1 MDRTTSAEQENMS
14 PRNYRKLGNR
24 QRQELMEELSGLKRF
39 CLSLAGNEAD
49 ADDLLQGTV
58 ERLLERGIPVD
69 AHTARWA
76 YRVCR
81 NFWIDEL
88 RSREVRMRHA
98 SIAAQS
104 GQALELS
111 PSAEVQSDGE
121 RSLEAV
127 NRALAALSDDQRMA
141 LTLVAVEGKSY
152 AEAAE
157 ILDVPIGTIMSRIA
171 RARKQLLPVIE

>member
-1 MDRTTSAEQENMS
+1 MS
-14 PRNYRKLGNR
+14 PRNHRKLGSR
-24 QRQELMEELSGLKRF
+24 QRQELMGELAGLKRF

-58 ERLLERGIPVD
+58 ERLLERGIPDD

-76 YRVCR
+76 YRVCK
-81 NFWIDEL
+81 NYWIDEL

-98 SIAAQS
+98 NLAIQS
-104 GQALELS
+104 GEAIELS

-127 NRALAALSDDQRMA
+127 NKALAALPEEQRMA

-171 RARKQLLPVIE
+171 RARKQLLPALD

>member
-1 MDRTTSAEQENMS
+1 MSTLS
-14 PRNYRKLGNR
+14 PRQISDR
-24 QRQELMEELSGLKRF
+24 QRQELMDELKGLKRF
-39 CLSLAGNEAD
+39 CLSLAGSEAD
-49 ADDLLQGTV
+49 ADDLLQSTV
-58 ERLLERGIPVD
+58 ERLLERGIPGD

-76 YRVCR
+76 YRVCK
-81 NFWIDEL
+81 NIWIDEL

-98 SIAAQS
+98 TGVAQS
-104 GQALELS
+104 GEALEIA

-121 RSLEAV
+121 R
-127 NRALAALSDDQRMA
+127 ALAAVNEALGRLPEEQRMA

-171 RARKQLLPVIE
+171 RARKQLLPAIE